1 MDRDRT
7 RMDGTRSS
15 ASGAATE
22 MDEDVVLSQAPAA
35 ADINLPLQES
45 APVNAPDPRE
55 ADGGVEPDRGTRTS
69 TMAGMGTTNLRTS
82 SSPSDFTTGATAADR
97 QPIALVREGMIVVD
111 SAGKEVGK
119 VDFVKMGDPEAATVN
134 PADST
139 DDRGGLFEGVA
150 AALGEPDADD
160 LPVTLAGEML
170 RVGYLRVDAK
180 GWFSGDRFVAADAIT
195 SVSGDRV
202 HLAITKDEMI
212 EA

>member
-1 MDRDRT
+1 
-7 RMDGTRSS
+7 
-15 ASGAATE
+15 

-55 ADGGVEPDRGTRTS
+55 ADGGIEPDRGTRTS
-69 TMAGMGTTNLRTS
+69 AMAGVGAASMGTTNLGTA
-82 SSPSDFTTGATAADR
+82 SSPGDFTTGATAADR
-97 QPIALVREGMIVVD
+97 QPIALVREGMTVVD
-111 SAGKEVGK
+111 SAGDEVGK
-119 VDFVKMGDPEAATVN
+119 VDFVKMGDPETVMVN

-150 AALGEPDADD
+150 DVIRGDDADD
-160 LPVTLAGEML
+160 LPRTLSGEML

-180 GWFSGDRFVAADAIT
+180 GWFTGDRFVPADAIT